1 MNFWIVNSS
10 SSEQTYTVTL
20 DGDDYSCTCPKWTF
34 CKYPKKD
41 CHHIEDVIDGLYD
54 STSRPEPRF
63 VLTHCQ
69 QVIPIYRGSEIV
81 EVRVPLLPMGDVI
94 DRHDSP
100 SQPEPRFVRTQCQHV
115 IPVYRKSEIEEPRP
129 LLPMGA
135 AHTHFYL
142 TLIYDC
148 LRYGISW
155 KALKEGY
162 REQSRKGYILQ
173 YVESNGRC
181 IQGDMNPIP
190 YQFVPILALEKPTF
204 KTGDYWDAFDEADL
218 FLFTGNSIVKANG
231 RLVMGQG
238 TARQVRDRFPSID
251 AQFGQQLRDRRMA
264 GDDSLAYHLLIS
276 PDWPSQK
283 IAAFQT
289 KHNFL
294 ADSDTALIQD
304 SINALIAWAIA
315 HPQASIHLPY
325 PGIGKGNLTK
335 EAVQPML
342 LALPSNVTIWTQ

>member
-1 MNFWIVNSS
+1 MS
-10 SSEQTYTVTL
+10 
-20 DGDDYSCTCPKWTF
+20 
-34 CKYPKKD
+34 
-41 CHHIEDVIDGLYD
+41 
-54 STSRPEPRF
+54 
-63 VLTHCQ
+63 
-69 QVIPIYRGSEIV
+69 PITKRRG
-81 EVRVPLLPMGDVI
+81 
-94 DRHDSP
+94 
-100 SQPEPRFVRTQCQHV
+100 
-115 IPVYRKSEIEEPRP
+115 
-129 LLPMGA
+129 
-135 AHTHFYL
+135 
-142 TLIYDC
+142 
-148 LRYGISW
+148 
-155 KALKEGY
+155 
-162 REQSRKGYILQ
+162 
-173 YVESNGRC
+173 
-181 IQGDMNPIP
+181 P
-190 YQFVPILALEKPTF
+190 YQFVPVLNLEKPTF

-218 FLFTGNSIVKANG
+218 FLFNGNSIVKANG
-231 RLVMGQG
+231 RLTMGQG

-251 AQFGQQLRDRRMA
+251 AQFGQLLRDRRMA

-289 KHNFL
+289 KHHFL